1 MQAGRNVA
9 VAEELLS
16 AMNVP
21 YIVSGPLLLQN
32 IPIWQK
38 NGVLGLQSVVLYSLP
53 ELDGA
58 VDTVVLGGLV
68 GDKIALVPERVRKLA
83 SRIKS
88 WVNLRR
94 KPKSEH
100 KVAISVYGFPPNVGA
115 VGTAALLNVPDSLQN
130 ILDSLEKEGYYLAE
144 WSKDPHASGESLVA
158 ALAILSEPAVI
169 ARGAEGM
176 AAAIEAKQRR
186 AVAGDETVNACLAA
200 PGGGLGGAK
209 VMAKDVT
216 EDELEAML
224 GKYMF
229 KKVRRAWSEKDRG
242 PGVSSQGKFV
252 VAGLQIG
259 NVFVFVQ
266 PLLGVEGDPMRL
278 LFERDLTPHP
288 QYCATYKWLQA
299 SPEEGGFGA
308 DALIHLGMH
317 GTVEWLPG
325 QPLGNDRKSWSDE
338 MLGSLPNLYIY
349 AANNPSES
357 ILAKRRGYGTLV
369 SYNVPPYGR

>member
-1 MQAGRNVA
+1 MKTIGFPLVGGPAGSMQAGRNVA

-169 ARGAEGM
+169 ARGA
-176 AAAIEAKQRR
+176 
-186 AVAGDETVNACLAA
+186 
-200 PGGGLGGAK
+200 
-209 VMAKDVT
+209 
-216 EDELEAML
+216 
-224 GKYMF
+224 
-229 KKVRRAWSEKDRG
+229 
-242 PGVSSQGKFV
+242 
-252 VAGLQIG
+252 
-259 NVFVFVQ
+259 
-266 PLLGVEGDPMRL
+266 
-278 LFERDLTPHP
+278 
-288 QYCATYKWLQA
+288 
-299 SPEEGGFGA
+299 
-308 DALIHLGMH
+308 
-317 GTVEWLPG
+317 
-325 QPLGNDRKSWSDE
+325 
-338 MLGSLPNLYIY
+338 
-349 AANNPSES
+349 
-357 ILAKRRGYGTLV
+357 
-369 SYNVPPYGR
+369 